1 MDIVFQFVKVSEVL
15 VSKGFFRSCF
25 LGFVGLQFVSES
37 TSGSLCFS
45 EFNGCQSSASDS
57 FVRCVRGFKV

>member
-1 MDIVFQFVKVSEVL
+1 MDIVFQFVNVSEVL

-37 TSGSLCFS
+37 FFRFSMFFRVWVSEQCFR
-45 EFNGCQSSASDS
+45 FFC
-57 FVRCVRGFKV
+57 